1 MLFEKVCFVVSPIG
15 QENSDIRLRSDQIFE
30 YVIKPSAEECGY
42 NAVRGDQ
49 IPQPGYIT
57 SQVVEHLMNDDLVIA
72 DLTGKNPNVFY
83 ELALRHSFK
92 KPVIQIKDD
101 TDVDPIPFD
110 LLGMRTI
117 NVDYRLV
124 KKMEKC
130 KEEIVKQIKTLEKDP
145 SAIESPISFIEQNK
159 SIEKLLIDIGYLKQ
173 EIDKL
178 KNHGTNENNQIK
190 ELKHY
195 HDNKIQ
201 ELASHMPETHLD
213 NVAIERAKILWV
225 DDNPINNEGIIDVYQ
240 NQGVDFDLAI
250 NTSQA
255 LRYLSK
261 NKYNLVISDMGRGSI
276 RDEGINMIK
285 NIKRSIPNP
294 PPIYVFC
301 SRIANET
308 YGKQAID
315 EGARI
320 VTSSIKEL
328 MVSIMKTI
336 QI

>member
-1 MLFEKVCFVVSPIG
+1 MSAKICFVVSPIG
-15 QENSDIRLRSDQIFE
+15 PENSDIRLRSDQIFE

-101 TDVDPIPFD
+101 TDEDPIPFD
-110 LLGMRTI
+110 ILGMRTI
-117 NVDYRLV
+117 SVDYRLV
-124 KKMEKC
+124 KKMQKC
-130 KEEIVKQIKTLEKDP
+130 KEEIVKQIKTLEEDP
-145 SAIESPISFIEQNK
+145 SLIESPISFIEQNR
-159 SIEKLLIDIGYLKQ
+159 SLEKLLLDIGDLKQ

-178 KNHGTNENNQIK
+178 KNQGTNENKQIK
-190 ELKHY
+190 ELKHH

-201 ELASHMPETHLD
+201 ELARHMPEAHLD
-213 NVAIERAKILWV
+213 KVGMERAKILWV

-261 NKYNLVISDMGRGSI
+261 NKYDLIISDMGRGSV
-276 RDEGINMIK
+276 RDEGVKMIK
-285 NIKRSIPNP
+285 SIKQSIPNP
-294 PPIYVFC
+294 PPIYIFC
-301 SRIANET
+301 SRMANEN

-315 EGARI
+315 EGAVT
-320 VTSSIKEL
+320 VTSSPKEL
-328 MVSIMKTI
+328 ILNIMKTI
-336 QI
+336 KIK